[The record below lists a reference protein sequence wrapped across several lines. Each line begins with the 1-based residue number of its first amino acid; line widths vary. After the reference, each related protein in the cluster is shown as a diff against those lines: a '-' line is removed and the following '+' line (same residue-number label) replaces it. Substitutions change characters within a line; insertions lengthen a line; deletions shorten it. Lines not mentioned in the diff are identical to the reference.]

1 MADDVK
7 VVNAGLA
14 IITNRIKGSGTEP
27 KYVHWGTSTT
37 AVASTQTSLLSP
49 GTEARVECTT
59 TREQTTAAY
68 DTYQAVGTIIC
79 GATSG
84 AAITEAGL
92 FDASSGGNM
101 FLRGKFAVVN
111 LNQNEGIQFTIKTV
125 FADSST

>member
-1 MADDVK
+1 MPDDVK

-27 KYVHWGTSTT
+27 KYIQWGKSTV
-37 AVASTQTSLLSP
+37 AVSSTQTALLNP
-49 GTEARVECTT
+49 GTEARVLATT
-59 TREQTTAAY
+59 TRIQTTVAY

-84 AAITEAGL
+84 AAITEAAL
-92 FDASSGGNM
+92 FDATSGGNM